1 MQIPTA
7 TGAINASRA
16 VQAQSSPGHASGDRG
31 PHKVGRAAAHV
42 FLSYILYV
50 CTCKVTSLRVVVSQR
65 RVMPLVFGDEARG
78 DWRLAT
84 RPGKAA
90 ASGGWVLGDE
100 ITRIPLPASR
110 LCPPGRSKPVE
121 PSRNPTFVDPT
132 TRRRAH
138 VPTGRPRQRSPP
150 NTTCAQPLERIAFP
164 LLAAGACHNLIL
176 KRVTC
181 PLQSPFGPSLACWT
195 DPALNI
201 RTLSLPRLPLPALLT
216 GIAPSALQTLA
227 RTSKFSSLIPTTT
240 PQESLAIHFVPFVHS
255 ALPRA
260 TCCCESP
267 DACATT
273 RWHAALA

>member
-1 MQIPTA
+1 MPPGRCGHSRLQGTHPA
-7 TGAINASRA
+7 TGDHTRLAEQPRTSFFRTYSMYVRA
-16 VQAQSSPGHASGDRG
+16 RLRRCGWWCPSGGSCRWCLET
-31 PHKVGRAAAHV
+31 R
-42 FLSYILYV
+42 
-50 CTCKVTSLRVVVSQR
+50 
-65 RVMPLVFGDEARG
+65 
-78 DWRLAT
+78 RLAT
-84 RPGKAA
+84 GDWQHSRGKAA
-90 ASGGWVLGDE
+90 ASCGWVLGDE

-176 KRVTC
+176 KRITC